1 MSFIFS
7 DIRSVKS
14 PSSCLYIA
22 AYVSGKA
29 HYLCSLWYLLLHS
42 DTTPFICLLDGKV
55 CVSAKGVE
63 TLDFLFRAVGVF
75 GSMACM
81 GRVEREVLVRV
92 MYCSSVRLKNK
103 SM

>member
-1 MSFIFS
+1 MEKPIIYVVCGIF
-7 DIRSVKS
+7 
-14 PSSCLYIA
+14 Y
-22 AYVSGKA
+22 Y
-29 HYLCSLWYLLLHS
+29 

-55 CVSAKGVE
+55 CVPAKGVE